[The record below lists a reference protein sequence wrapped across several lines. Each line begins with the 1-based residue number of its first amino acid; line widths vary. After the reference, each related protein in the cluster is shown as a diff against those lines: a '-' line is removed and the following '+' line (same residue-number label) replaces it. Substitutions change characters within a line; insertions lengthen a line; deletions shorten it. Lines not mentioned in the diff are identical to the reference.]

1 MLQWCE
7 SNRNRGPKIL
17 LKRYSYPYR
26 YLDLIPRLGRPVPE
40 LCMIANHVMN
50 FIYERW
56 HHLLTSIN
64 QPWLCL
70 ANLKRYANYIPQSG
84 APLENWWG
92 FVNGTVRS
100 VSRPGE
106 GQRQLYNGHKRV
118 HGIKFQSIV
127 CPDGMIANL
136 YGPTE
141 GRLHDSFILARSG
154 ILDQLEHFWTSR
166 GDTLYTLCIRGS
178 NLPFKSPFGN
188 TIQRSKSDP
197 SSNILE

>member
-1 MLQWCE
+1 MAGASTNKTLLLDAFCSKTINDTELLLLDDINSCSNLHLPYQKYAHFSLEDLNDGRRMEGRILVPQRRYIHITRYYENSRNTHMLQWCE

-84 APLENWWG
+84 APLEN
-92 FVNGTVRS
+92 
-100 VSRPGE
+100 
-106 GQRQLYNGHKRV
+106 
-118 HGIKFQSIV
+118 
-127 CPDGMIANL
+127 
-136 YGPTE
+136 
-141 GRLHDSFILARSG
+141 
-154 ILDQLEHFWTSR
+154 
-166 GDTLYTLCIRGS
+166 
-178 NLPFKSPFGN
+178 
-188 TIQRSKSDP
+188 
-197 SSNILE
+197 